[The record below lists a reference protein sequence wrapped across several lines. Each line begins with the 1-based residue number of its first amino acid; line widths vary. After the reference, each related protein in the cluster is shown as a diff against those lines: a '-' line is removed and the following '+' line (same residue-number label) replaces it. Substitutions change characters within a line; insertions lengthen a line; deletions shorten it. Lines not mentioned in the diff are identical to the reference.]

1 VWDLPLLRIDVI
13 WKKDTHE
20 FVISHAT
27 NARFAAPPRRTR
39 DDERDSNRD
48 HAQSS
53 TTEINRNNDDS
64 WEKQRR

>member
-1 VWDLPLLRIDVI
+1 MGFTVVTHRRDLEKRYAQ
-13 WKKDTHE
+13 E